1 MAMYE
6 KNLEKYRD
14 RLFGLIDEE
23 RIQCTEIPRPSQEII
38 DAYKKYAGGL
48 TPTISDI
55 LDSMGIIGT
64 ISASVISPL
73 QDNVTVVGPVV
84 TLRYVFERKTPTQ
97 GFVEKNKGRMA
108 DRDAYAVAQKGDI
121 VVFAL
126 NGKAISAQGG
136 MSTNVAVK
144 TGVAATICDGGVRD
158 VEEMRAMNYPVWTRH
173 ITPITGKFRIEAA
186 AINEPVVIDG
196 IQVYPGDLCVA
207 DDNGICFIPHEKI
220 NDVLERVIAATEKE
234 KRVMAAFNAGGS
246 IADVLKILPAA
257 LW

>member
-6 KNLEKYRD
+6 RNLEKYRD

-73 QDNVTVVGPVV
+73 QNNVTVVGPVV

-108 DRDAYAVAQKGDI
+108 DRDAYAVAQKGDV

-126 NGKAISAQGG
+126 NGKAISAQAGCQP
-136 MSTNVAVK
+136 MLRLKQALQQRFVT
-144 TGVAATICDGGVRD
+144 
-158 VEEMRAMNYPVWTRH
+158 E
-173 ITPITGKFRIEAA
+173 
-186 AINEPVVIDG
+186 
-196 IQVYPGDLCVA
+196 VYETLKKCV
-207 DDNGICFIPHEKI
+207 
-220 NDVLERVIAATEKE
+220 L
-234 KRVMAAFNAGGS
+234 
-246 IADVLKILPAA
+246 
-257 LW
+257 